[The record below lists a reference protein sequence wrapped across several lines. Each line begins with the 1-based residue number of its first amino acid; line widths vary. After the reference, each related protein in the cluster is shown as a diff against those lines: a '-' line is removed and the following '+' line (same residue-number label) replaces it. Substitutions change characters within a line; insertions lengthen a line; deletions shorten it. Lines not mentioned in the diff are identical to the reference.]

1 MTENTVEMHGMP
13 AVDIDQL
20 RNYSEMKDKMILQV
34 MPVKGNE
41 ERLDGVPHQRMEDL
55 AVVCRAMIG
64 GNAEGEM
71 SFLVTD
77 SVMKEYGVTKEE
89 LFSNAAGNM
98 DYSIR
103 PLFSVL
109 AELEPALADETIA
122 PPDDMLFV
130 VTNKQN
136 VYGAGA
142 IADPTFTEKAGKLMR
157 GDYFILPSSIHEVL
171 LLRDDGNMDY
181 RALEAMVREINVTQ
195 VAPEERLSDQVYHY
209 DAAEKLLETGK
220 HFSERQAE
228 KDISGRSS
236 VLKDLEEGK
245 KQVQQYQPKMTASP
259 ERGGV
264 VI

>member
-1 MTENTVEMHGMP
+1 
-13 AVDIDQL
+13 
-20 RNYSEMKDKMILQV
+20 
-34 MPVKGNE
+34 
-41 ERLDGVPHQRMEDL
+41 
-55 AVVCRAMIG
+55 
-64 GNAEGEM
+64 
-71 SFLVTD
+71 
-77 SVMKEYGVTKEE
+77 
-89 LFSNAAGNM
+89 
-98 DYSIR
+98 
-103 PLFSVL
+103 
-109 AELEPALADETIA
+109 
-122 PPDDMLFV
+122 
-130 VTNKQN
+130 
-136 VYGAGA
+136 
-142 IADPTFTEKAGKLMR
+142 MR

>member
-1 MTENTVEMHGMP
+1 MTENTRVMNGMP
-13 AVDIDQL
+13 AVDMDQL
-20 RNYSEMKDKMILQV
+20 RSYSEMKEKMILQV

-41 ERLDGVPHQRMEDL
+41 ERLIGVPHKQLEDL

-64 GNAEGEM
+64 GNAEGEL

-77 SVMKEYGVTKEE
+77 PVMREYGVSKEE

-109 AELEPALADETIA
+109 AELEPDLADETIA

-142 IADPTFTEKAGKLMR
+142 IADPAFTEKAGKLMQ

-209 DAAEKLLETGK
+209 DAVAKLLETGK

-228 KDISGRSS
+228 KEMEGRSS
-236 VLKDLEEGK
+236 VLKDLADSK
-245 KQVQQYQPKMTASP
+245 KQVEHHHQKAGPIS
-259 ERGGV
+259 ERGGPV
-264 VI
+264 L